1 MPPPGCRSPNAN
13 RPGGSRRWNA
23 KTIQPYVY
31 CGTEG
36 ANTVQV
42 PDKTSKLLSARL
54 RFTRL
59 RITNWRN
66 FRSAEMEFELRA
78 FIVGPN
84 ASGKSN
90 LLDVFRFLSDI
101 AKPGSGGLQAAI
113 ESRGGFSALR
123 CLQARQPSHI
133 EIDAYI
139 GTDDDRQFWRY
150 LIRLNVLKGEKF
162 ATVQHELIQQAGN
175 VLVERSRAKGSD
187 DLEFSQT
194 LLEQVGA
201 SKDFRELAA
210 FLGSCRYLHVVP
222 QIVRDRTRA
231 LTEGEDPYGGDLL
244 RRMKA
249 MPQKARGPRL
259 RRISEALRIAVPQFS
274 EVELTDD
281 VNGVP
286 HLLASYVHWRPNAN
300 KQPEAAFSDGTLR
313 LIGLLWS
320 ISEKGGPLL
329 LEEPELSLNDA
340 VVSELPRMFKRMQR
354 LSDRQVIATTHSSS
368 LLDAESIGLKEVH
381 RIIVGANGSQVELL
395 EANQS
400 VKAQVE
406 NGMTVSEAVLPLLRP
421 TGIEK
426 LGTIDVA
433 V

>member
-1 MPPPGCRSPNAN
+1 MEGRDA
-13 RPGGSRRWNA
+13 
-23 KTIQPYVY
+23 VEV
-31 CGTEG
+31 TEKPVTTNVRG
-36 ANTVQV
+36 
-42 PDKTSKLLSARL
+42 L

-66 FRSAEMEFELRA
+66 FRSAEMEFEPRA

-90 LLDVFRFLSDI
+90 LLDVFRFLAEI
-101 AKPGSGGLQAAI
+101 ARPGSGGLQAAI

-139 GTDDDRQFWRY
+139 GTDHHREQWRY
-150 LIRLNVLKGEKF
+150 LVRLNVLKGEKF
-162 ATVQHELIQQAGN
+162 ATVQRELIQQAGQ
-175 VLVERSRAKGSD
+175 VLDERSRARGSD

-201 SKDFRELAA
+201 SKHFRGLTE
-210 FLGSCRYLHVVP
+210 FLSSCRYLHVVP

-249 MPQKARGPRL
+249 MPPRTRGPRL
-259 RRISEALRIAVPQFS
+259 RRISEALKIAVPQFS
-274 EVELTDD
+274 EVELRDD
-281 VNGVP
+281 ADGVP
-286 HLLASYVHWRPNAN
+286 HLYASYEHWRPNAN

-313 LIGLLWS
+313 FIGLLWS

-340 VVSELPRMFKRMQR
+340 VVSELPRMFRQMQR
-354 LSDRQVIATTHSSS
+354 LSRRQVVATTHSSS

-381 RIIVGANGSQVELL
+381 RIVVEKNGSRVELL
-395 EANQS
+395 EANQA

-406 NGMTVSEAVLPLLRP
+406 GGMTVSEAVLPLLRP
-421 TGIEK
+421 MGIEK

-433 V
+433 A